1 MLTLDQAVLNNPY
14 RIVAIQ
20 SSQSWTGASDLAR
33 QLLELG
39 FIKGEEVVLL
49 HRTQPGSDPL
59 VVRVGLST
67 YGLRKQ
73 EAAAIEIES
82 LHA

>member
-1 MLTLDQAVLNNPY
+1 MMTLDRALLNLPY
-14 RIVAIQ
+14 RIVAIK
-20 SSQSWTGASDLAR
+20 SSQILADASDLER

-67 YGLRKQ
+67 YGLRKL
-73 EAAAIEIES
+73 EAAAIEIEA